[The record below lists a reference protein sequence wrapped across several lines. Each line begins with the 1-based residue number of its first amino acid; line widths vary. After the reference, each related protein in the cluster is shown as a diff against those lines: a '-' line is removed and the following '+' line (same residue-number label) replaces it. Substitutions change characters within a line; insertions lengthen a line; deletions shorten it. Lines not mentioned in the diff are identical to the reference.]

1 MQEAEPGFQE
11 GIRGGSVV
19 HQQRAAQKVLAAPP
33 LSPTSTQAQEQ
44 PAVQGAAE
52 TLRAPAAPEG
62 MDGVPLLGPHG
73 LGHGEGVLDTAER
86 NHSAQWGAR
95 RWGEPL
101 GDGRGVRNTELER
114 AAAPPGHGHVPLWQG
129 QGRAA
134 GAELPPHASS
144 PQPEGVCSTPAPG
157 PAARS
162 PLCALCSRAV
172 LSVQTG
178 HCFRFRLEYL

>member
-33 LSPTSTQAQEQ
+33 LSPTSTRAQEQ

-144 PQPEGVCSTPAPG
+144 PQPEGVCSTPTTG

-162 PLCALCSRAV
+162 PLCALCSRAA